1 VPETVD
7 ELARRLTARGAATR
21 NRIVAAADE
30 LIALKGAAATTLDD
44 VTAASG
50 TSKSQFYRHFSDK
63 SALVQ
68 AVIALRGSR
77 VLERE
82 EQYFRRVDSFSGLE
96 RWCRAILQ
104 RVTARHGA
112 LGCELGA
119 LSTELSDHD
128 EAARID
134 LDAHLTSWISLLTDA
149 LERMKTNGTLTL
161 DADPRK
167 LATGIM
173 AALQGG
179 YVLAQA
185 ARDPAPMEV
194 ALTLAMDSVRAHA
207 TTPTEQPVRT
217 SGGRPEPR

>member
-1 VPETVD
+1 VPETVN
-7 ELARRLTARGAATR
+7 ELDRRLTSRGAATR
-21 NRIVAAADE
+21 ARIVAAADE
-30 LIALKGAAATTLDD
+30 LMALKGATATTLDD

-68 AVIALRGSR
+68 AVIAVRGSR

-82 EQYFRRVDSFSGLE
+82 EQYFRRIDSFSGLE

-104 RVTARHGA
+104 RVTARRGA
-112 LGCELGA
+112 MGCELGA

-128 EAARID
+128 EAARMN
-134 LDAHLTSWISLLTDA
+134 LDAHLTAWISLLTDA
-149 LERMKTNGTLTL
+149 LERMKANGTLTG
-161 DADPRK
+161 DVDPRK

-179 YVLAQA
+179 YLLAQA
-185 ARDPAPMEV
+185 ARDPAPMDI
-194 ALTLAMDSVRAHA
+194 ALTLAMNSVPAHA
-207 TTPTEQPVRT
+207 TTPTQ
-217 SGGRPEPR
+217 

>member
-1 VPETVD
+1 MPETVND
-7 ELARRLTARGAATR
+7 VDRRLTARGAATR
-21 NRIVAAADE
+21 ARIVASADE
-30 LIALKGAAATTLDD
+30 LMSLKGTAATTLDE
-44 VTAASG
+44 VIAASG
-50 TSKSQFYRHFSDK
+50 TSKSQLYRHFADK

-68 AVIALRGSR
+68 AVIELRGSR

-82 EQYFRRVDSFSGLE
+82 EQYLRRVDSFSGLE

-104 RVTARHGA
+104 RVTVRRGA

-134 LDAHLTSWISLLTDA
+134 LDAHLTNWISLLAAA
-149 LERMKTNGTLTL
+149 LERMKANNTLSRE
-161 DADPRK
+161 ADSQR

-173 AALQGG
+173 AAIQGG

-185 ARDPAPMEV
+185 ARDPGPMQI
-194 ALTLAMDSVRAHA
+194 ALELAMDSVRAHA
-207 TTPTEQPVRT
+207 KSPGE
-217 SGGRPEPR
+217 

>member
-1 VPETVD
+1 VPETVN
-7 ELARRLTARGAATR
+7 ELDRRLTSRGAATR
-21 NRIVAAADE
+21 ARIVAAADE
-30 LIALKGAAATTLDD
+30 LMGLKGATATTLDD

-82 EQYFRRVDSFSGLE
+82 EQYFRRVDSLSGLE

-104 RVTARHGA
+104 RVTARRGA
-112 LGCELGA
+112 MGCELGA

-134 LDAHLTSWISLLTDA
+134 LEAHLTAWISLLTAA
-149 LERMKTNGTLTL
+149 LERMKANGTLTG

-179 YVLAQA
+179 FLLALA

-207 TTPTEQPVRT
+207 TPP
-217 SGGRPEPR
+217 SK

>member
-1 VPETVD
+1 MS
-7 ELARRLTARGAATR
+7 
-21 NRIVAAADE
+21 
-30 LIALKGAAATTLDD
+30 LKGAAATTLDE

-50 TSKSQFYRHFSDK
+50 TSKSQLYRHFSDK

-82 EQYFRRVDSFSGLE
+82 EQYLRRVDSFSGLE

-104 RVTARHGA
+104 RVTARRGA
-112 LGCELGA
+112 LGCELGS
-119 LSTELSDHD
+119 LSTELSDQD

-134 LDAHLTSWISLLTDA
+134 LDAHLTSWISLLTAA
-149 LERMKTNGTLTL
+149 LERMKANGTLSD
-161 DADPRK
+161 DADAST

-185 ARDPAPMEV
+185 AHDPGPMRI
-194 ALTLAMDSVRAHA
+194 ALELAMDSVR
-207 TTPTEQPVRT
+207 VRT
-217 SGGRPEPR
+217 TSSAK

>member
-1 VPETVD
+1 VPETVND
-7 ELARRLTARGAATR
+7 VDRRLTARGAATR
-21 NRIVAAADE
+21 ARIVAAADE
-30 LIALKGAAATTLDD
+30 LMSLKGAAATTLDE

-50 TSKSQFYRHFSDK
+50 TSKSQLYRHFPDK

-68 AVIALRGSR
+68 AVVALRGAR

-82 EQYFRRVDSFSGLE
+82 EQYLRRVDSFSGLD

-104 RVTARHGA
+104 RVTVRRGA

-119 LSTELSDHD
+119 LSAELSDHD

-134 LDAHLTSWISLLTDA
+134 LDAHLTTWISLLADV
-149 LERMKTNGTLTL
+149 LERMKANNTLSRE
-161 DADPRK
+161 ADSQT

-173 AALQGG
+173 AAIQGG

-185 ARDPAPMEV
+185 ARDPGPMQI
-194 ALTLAMDSVRAHA
+194 ALELAMDSVRAHA
-207 TTPTEQPVRT
+207 KSPGE
-217 SGGRPEPR
+217 

>member
-1 VPETVD
+1 MPETVNEVD
-7 ELARRLTARGAATR
+7 RRLTARGAATR
-21 NRIVAAADE
+21 ARIVAAADE
-30 LIALKGAAATTLDD
+30 LMSLKGAAATTLDE

-68 AVIALRGSR
+68 AVIALRGGR
-77 VLERE
+77 ILERE
-82 EQYFRRVDSFSGLE
+82 EQYLRRVDSFSGLD

-104 RVTARHGA
+104 RVTARRGA
-112 LGCELGA
+112 RGCELGS
-119 LSTELSDHD
+119 LSTELSDQD

-134 LDAHLTSWISLLTDA
+134 LEAHLTSWISLLAGA
-149 LERMKTNGTLTL
+149 LERMKSNGTLS
-161 DADPRK
+161 DAADPQA

-185 ARDPAPMEV
+185 ARDAEPMQV
-194 ALTLAMDSVRAHA
+194 ALDLAMNSVRAYA
-207 TTPTEQPVRT
+207 KAP
-217 SGGRPEPR
+217 GKK

>member
-1 VPETVD
+1 VSETVN
-7 ELARRLTARGAATR
+7 ELDRRLTARGAATR
-21 NRIVAAADE
+21 ARIVASADE
-30 LIALKGAAATTLDD
+30 LMSLKGAAATTLDD

-50 TSKSQFYRHFSDK
+50 TSKSQLYRHFSDK

-82 EQYFRRVDSFSGLE
+82 EQYLRRVDSFSGLD
-96 RWCRAILQ
+96 RWRRAVLQ
-104 RVTARHGA
+104 RVTARRGA

-119 LSTELSDHD
+119 LATELSDQD

-134 LDAHLTSWISLLTDA
+134 LEAHLTSWISLLAAA
-149 LERMKTNGTLTL
+149 LERMKTNGTLTE
-161 DADPRK
+161 DADPPS
-167 LATGIM
+167 LAMGIM

-185 ARDPAPMEV
+185 ARDPRPMQV
-194 ALTLAMDSVRAHA
+194 ALELAMDSVRAHTKSA
-207 TTPTEQPVRT
+207 K
-217 SGGRPEPR
+217 GK

>member
-1 VPETVD
+1 MAETVS
-7 ELARRLTARGAATR
+7 ELDRRLTARGAATR
-21 NRIVAAADE
+21 ARIVAAADE
-30 LIALKGAAATTLDD
+30 LMSLKGAAATTLDE

-50 TSKSQFYRHFSDK
+50 TSKSQLYRHFSDK

-82 EQYFRRVDSFSGLE
+82 EQYLRRVDSFSGLE

-104 RVTARHGA
+104 RVTARRGA
-112 LGCELGA
+112 LGCELGS
-119 LSTELSDHD
+119 LSTELSDQD

-134 LDAHLTSWISLLTDA
+134 LDAHLTSWISLLTAA
-149 LERMKTNGTLTL
+149 LERMKANGTLSD
-161 DADPRK
+161 DADAST

-185 ARDPAPMEV
+185 AHDPGPMRI
-194 ALTLAMDSVRAHA
+194 ALELAMDSVRAR
-207 TTPTEQPVRT
+207 TT
-217 SGGRPEPR
+217 SSAK

>member
-1 VPETVD
+1 MPETVN
-7 ELARRLTARGAATR
+7 ELDRRLTARGAATR
-21 NRIVAAADE
+21 ARIVAAADE
-30 LIALKGAAATTLDD
+30 LMSLKGAAATTLDE

-82 EQYFRRVDSFSGLE
+82 EQYLRRVDSFSGLD

-104 RVTARHGA
+104 RVTARRGA
-112 LGCELGA
+112 QGCQLGS
-119 LSTELSDHD
+119 LSTELSDQD

-134 LDAHLTSWISLLTDA
+134 LNGHLTSWISLLAAA
-149 LERMKTNGTLTL
+149 LERMKSNGRLSEE
-161 DADPRK
+161 ADPQM

-185 ARDPAPMEV
+185 AHDPGPMHV
-194 ALTLAMDSVRAHA
+194 ALDLAMDSVRAYS
-207 TTPTEQPVRT
+207 T
-217 SGGRPEPR
+217 SVNDK

>member
-1 VPETVD
+1 VAETVS
-7 ELARRLTARGAATR
+7 ELDRRLTARGAATR
-21 NRIVAAADE
+21 ARIVAAADE
-30 LIALKGAAATTLDD
+30 LMSLKGAAATTLDE

-50 TSKSQFYRHFSDK
+50 TSKSQLYRHFNDK

-82 EQYFRRVDSFSGLE
+82 EQYLRRVDSFSGLE

-104 RVTARHGA
+104 RVTARRGA
-112 LGCELGA
+112 LGCELGS
-119 LSTELSDHD
+119 LSTELSDQD

-134 LDAHLTSWISLLTDA
+134 LDAHLTSWIALLTAA
-149 LERMKTNGTLTL
+149 LERMKANGTLSD
-161 DADPRK
+161 DADAST

-185 ARDPAPMEV
+185 AHDPGPMRI
-194 ALTLAMDSVRAHA
+194 ALELAMDSVR
-207 TTPTEQPVRT
+207 VRT
-217 SGGRPEPR
+217 TSSAT